1 MRSKKK
7 LWTCHEI
14 KKLFFSKPS
23 PSSHPTR
30 PKHHKFTNKWA
41 LQNVF
46 VTNFF
51 SPFVASKIEFVIC
64 KNFKIA
70 IVPVLH
76 LRWNHSYYFLMR
88 SWRQWPPLDVR
99 PLRMRIF
106 ARIQTLSFCILPV
119 WKKVKKKEGLLK
131 ILWRTPI
138 TRNIS
143 LSLIDKCETM
153 ENIINDDDEEKKVVR
168 WLWQYCK

>member
-1 MRSKKK
+1 MAAERLGRLRPTVTIPYPENEKKKYWFGFHLQKRWDVKRVMRSKKK

-119 WKKVKKKEGLLK
+119 WKKVKQEG
-131 ILWRTPI
+131 
-138 TRNIS
+138 
-143 LSLIDKCETM
+143 
-153 ENIINDDDEEKKVVR
+153 
-168 WLWQYCK
+168 

>member
-1 MRSKKK
+1 MKIKKKILIWVSFTKKVRCKTCDEVEKKK

-64 KNFKIA
+64 KNLKIA

-119 WKKVKKKEGLLK
+119 WKKVKQEG
-131 ILWRTPI
+131 
-138 TRNIS
+138 
-143 LSLIDKCETM
+143 
-153 ENIINDDDEEKKVVR
+153 
-168 WLWQYCK
+168 